1 MGQNKY
7 HRITYSDRQM
17 AEKLYK
23 NGYTNPQ
30 VASVI
35 GVHRTTMCSEFKRGF
50 NAETGMYEAD
60 RAQQMIFS
68 KEREDAEGK

>member
-1 MGQNKY
+1 
-7 HRITYSDRQM
+7 M

-68 KEREDAEGK
+68 